1 MSRFCWAF
9 AFVLAV
15 PLSAAVG
22 QAPRAGEVYRG
33 TTVKLTVPRSEQMSV
48 HILLRTD
55 DGGEVEFWIP
65 PGVRIG
71 GLRRRDDLKKGT
83 RLRVVC
89 NKESDATRVDT
100 D

>member
-1 MSRFCWAF
+1 L
-9 AFVLAV
+9 VV

-33 TTVKLTVPRSEQMSV
+33 TIVKLTVPRSEHVSV
-48 HILLRTD
+48 HIILQTD

-83 RLRVVC
+83 RLRVIC
-89 NKESDATRVDT
+89 NKEAVATRVDS